1 MLLVIRIKAFTTTN
15 ELTTDILDE
24 LTLRKFFL
32 LKEYSQVIDEL
43 LRAHGLVGGSL
54 IEWCS
59 RVLCCGGSVVK
70 LCLVWCLEFHS
81 HSLLYCSA
89 IPSLLYPLERLYAK
103 AFEEV

>member
-1 MLLVIRIKAFTTTN
+1 MLLVIRIKTLTTTN

-32 LKEYSQVIDEL
+32 LEEYSQVIDEL

-89 IPSLLYPLERLYAK
+89 IPSLPYPLERLYAK